1 MFHSPGRVVVKVAT
15 VVPVTLLVLYA
26 MILGLLGLLCGTK
39 RRAYVT
45 NLNRQALKAANSL
58 RHGPDRLDSQG
69 GPSGAPNAGTDARDH
84 PSAGQPAAD
93 CPDLRL
99 IGGEQP
105 ETESPARRGAGTQ
118 GPIDG
123 SRDQPPDARY

>member
-69 GPSGAPNAGTDARDH
+69 GPSGAPNAGYGRAR
-84 PSAGQPAAD
+84 PPVG
-93 CPDLRL
+93 R
-99 IGGEQP
+99 
-105 ETESPARRGAGTQ
+105 PARRRLPRSEADRRRAAGNRKPSAARRRNPGA
-118 GPIDG
+118 D
-123 SRDQPPDARY
+123 